1 MERKINAVSLF
12 FLARTK
18 RRNARLP
25 SEEKDVRVSAVK
37 VGNNFFTFFFVEM
50 STMVFNKP
58 VASLFNFRDQG
69 RR

>member
-37 VGNNFFTFFFVEM
+37 VLVEM